1 MLSISGAF
9 VGTHSPKSCFWCC
22 RPVRYKK
29 VHGSCWVDFHGPT
42 SFTFLVCFTERTGS
56 RNCKPGI
63 NNRQQMCFLFIQNS
77 KKWPDNEQ
85 VRGVYSVKTLVRLG
99 CTFRHDRWPEVNGRK
114 WSLLGFSHHPACSPL
129 VITVGGPERFDQLRF
144 KTNAFLRRQQN
155 KWHYITNNHTLNQ
168 CSSTFSVLHSAVT
181 KNRPDPVSPK
191 PTTPQNPSEAAN

>member
-144 KTNAFLRRQQN
+144 KTNAFLRRTN
-155 KWHYITNNHTLNQ
+155 DITLQTITLLTNAARLSL
-168 CSSTFSVLHSAVT
+168 CFILL
-181 KNRPDPVSPK
+181 SPR
-191 PTTPQNPSEAAN
+191 TDLTQFHRSPQLLKIRLKQPIK